1 MSRKFSLP
9 RVLLVTVAIIAVAV
23 GAGWFFG
30 FLQPVGLYRP
40 ANSLMVI
47 EPYRYADT
55 WVFDDKRVGLEQE
68 PFISGIPEMIDKM
81 VADIPN
87 AKDGFRLVF
96 STQPFPGHELE
107 LVWRRPDKGGNW
119 YYCPPLDKEG
129 WLCPAL
135 FRYYQ
140 KAPER
145 IYVMAE
151 AKRGAS

>member
-9 RVLLVTVAIIAVAV
+9 RVLLVTVSVIAVICA
-23 GAGWFFG
+23 AAWYFG
-30 FLQPVGLYRP
+30 YLQPFGLYRP

-47 EPYRYADT
+47 EPYRYAGT
-55 WVFDDKRVGLEQE
+55 WVFDDRRVGLEQE

-81 VADIPN
+81 VEKIPN
-87 AKDGFRLVF
+87 ADKGFRLIF
-96 STQPFPGHELE
+96 STQPFPGHSLE
-107 LVWRRPDKGGNW
+107 LVWRRSERNGNW

-129 WLCPAL
+129 WVCPAL

-151 AKRGAS
+151 AK

>member
-9 RVLLVTVAIIAVAV
+9 RVLVVTAAIVAIALA
-23 GAGWFFG
+23 AGWYLG
-30 FLQPVGLYRP
+30 FLQPFGLYRP

-68 PFISGIPEMIDKM
+68 PFISGIPEMIDGM
-81 VADIPN
+81 VKDIPN
-87 AKDGFRLVF
+87 ADKGFRLVF

-107 LVWRRPDKGGNW
+107 LVWKRQEKGGNW

-151 AKRGAS
+151 AKR